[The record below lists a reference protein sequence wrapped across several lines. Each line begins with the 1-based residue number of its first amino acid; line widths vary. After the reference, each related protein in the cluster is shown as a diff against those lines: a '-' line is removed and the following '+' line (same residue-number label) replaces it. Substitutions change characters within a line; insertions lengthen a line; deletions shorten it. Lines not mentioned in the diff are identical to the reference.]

1 MFSIGL
7 EVKVKIV
14 AAIFPDGYLSSWVFI
29 LPQDFVPKEAQADNG
44 KFSDEMRPEP
54 FAR

>member
-1 MFSIGL
+1 MDIL
-7 EVKVKIV
+7 
-14 AAIFPDGYLSSWVFI
+14 DLGYSL

-44 KFSDEMRPEP
+44 KFNDEMRPEP